1 MEVTVVARAMKF
13 IFGHGREGEVRELLL
28 QHLDKVGECVARART
43 VMDDYL
49 AGRIEEAKA
58 GAIEVDHL
66 ETDAD
71 QMRRSVV
78 DLLYR
83 GAFLPIFRSDIH
95 EFVERMDMIADAAEV
110 TCDFL
115 LGQRPEIPA
124 EYAEH
129 IQQIQEQTLVAYGA
143 LHDAVTNFFL
153 TPDQRVIRDSLTK
166 LGVTES
172 LIDGI
177 EWKMTRQIFT
187 SDLPLAGKAHLKQF
201 LEKLTEMSDEMEDA
215 GDRLE
220 ALIIGLKI

>member
-1 MEVTVVARAMKF
+1 MARAMKF
-13 IFGHGREGEVRELLL
+13 IFGHSKEGEVRDLLL
-28 QHLDKVGECVARART
+28 RHLDKVGECVARARA

-49 AGRIEEAKA
+49 AGRVEEAKS
-58 GAIEVDHL
+58 GAVDVDHL

-71 QMRRSVV
+71 YMRRSVV

-95 EFVERMDMIADAAEV
+95 EFVERMDMISDAAEDM
-110 TCDFL
+110 CDFL
-115 LGQRPEIPA
+115 LGQRPEIPG

-129 IQQIQEQTLVAYGA
+129 IRHILEHTQVAYGA
-143 LHDAVTNFFL
+143 LHDAVTNFFT
-153 TPDQRVIRDSLTK
+153 TPDQRVIRENLTR

-172 LIDGI
+172 LIDDI

-187 SDLPLAGKAHLKQF
+187 SGLPLAARTHLKQF
-201 LEKLTEMSDEMEDA
+201 LETLTEMSDRMEDA

>member
-1 MEVTVVARAMKF
+1 MARAMKF
-13 IFGHGREGEVRELLL
+13 IFGHSREEEVRNLLL
-28 QHLDKVGECVARART
+28 QHLDKVGECVARARA

-49 AGRIEEAKA
+49 AGRIDEAKA

-71 QMRRSVV
+71 QIRRSVV

-110 TCDFL
+110 MCDFL

-124 EYAEH
+124 EYGEH
-129 IQQIQEQTLVAYGA
+129 MHQIQEQTQVAYEA
-143 LHDAVTNFFL
+143 LHDAVTNFFS
-153 TPDQRVIRDSLTK
+153 TPDQRVIRESLTK

-187 SDLPLAGKAHLKQF
+187 SDLPLAAKTHLKQF
-201 LEKLTEMSDEMEDA
+201 LATLTEMSDDMEDA

>member
-1 MEVTVVARAMKF
+1 MARAMKF
-13 IFGHGREGEVRELLL
+13 IFGHSREGEVRELLL

-43 VMDDYL
+43 VLDDYL

-124 EYAEH
+124 EYSEL

-143 LHDAVTNFFL
+143 LHDAVTNFFS
-153 TPDQRVIRDSLTK
+153 TPDQRVIRDSLTR
-166 LGVTES
+166 LGITES
-172 LIDGI
+172 LIDDI

-187 SDLPLAGKAHLKQF
+187 SELPLAVKAHLKQF